1 MGKSDLLACH
11 AWGRRERL
19 DKLVK
24 HVGKKEKKFGVARG
38 RVRCRHGLV
47 SWRWCACCGKKLM
60 QLACLGA
67 VGNVKK
73 RGVPCIGV
81 GLGEV
86 LGFASGI
93 MKMHDVHAWEKGRGM
108 VVGC

>member
-24 HVGKKEKKFGVARG
+24 HVGKKEKKSGETHGHA
-38 RVRCRHGLV
+38 RCRHGLV
-47 SWRWCACCGKKLM
+47 SWRWRAYCGKKVM

-67 VGNVKK
+67 AGNVKK
-73 RGVPCIGV
+73 RGGPCIGV
-81 GLGEV
+81 GPGEV
-86 LGFASGI
+86 LGSTNGI
-93 MKMHDVHAWEKGRGM
+93 MKMHDVHAWGKRRGM